1 MTHIL
6 RFVGIVLCVLLY
18 LAPAAAQDRH
28 DLYCHPT
35 PKFEE
40 TYNARSRVLLGSDR
54 DRRLGFVAGLT
65 RELFDDPAPQRYAIL
80 AKGSDVEKL
89 IIVALDDE
97 VFSTMFRARA
107 VLAALT
113 SRVQA
118 SPLFAELGV
127 QRRFTCYD
135 LAKLLVFKQITVSDG
150 RNWSHRINL
159 M

>member
-6 RFVGIVLCVLLY
+6 RFVRIVLCVLLY

-28 DLYCHPT
+28 DLYFHPT

-40 TYNARSRVLLGSDR
+40 TYNARSWVLLGSDR

-65 RELFDDPAPQRYAIL
+65 RELFDDPAPQRYAIF

-107 VLAALT
+107 VLTTLT
-113 SRVQA
+113 SRVRA
-118 SPLFAELGV
+118 LPLFAELGV
-127 QRRFTCYD
+127 QSLFTCYD